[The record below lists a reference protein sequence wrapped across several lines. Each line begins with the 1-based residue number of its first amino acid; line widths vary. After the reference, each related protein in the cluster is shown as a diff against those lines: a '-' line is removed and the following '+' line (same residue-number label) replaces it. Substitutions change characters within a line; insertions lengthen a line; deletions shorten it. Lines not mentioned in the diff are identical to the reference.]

1 MAKSTELQYYPDAT
15 ATCSNCTS
23 VYTFGMTV
31 EKITVEICGNCHPFY
46 TGQETL
52 IDTAGRIEK
61 FQARASQ
68 VADVNKK
75 SKFKVRKSRQSLAD
89 LVDEQEVVAKP
100 VKVAKPKKAIV
111 EEKSAEVEVSKTPE
125 VTDAPESAESK
136 EVVS

>member
-15 ATCSNCTS
+15 ASCSNCGS
-23 VYTFGMTV
+23 VFTLGMTV

-68 VADVNKK
+68 VIDGGGKK
-75 SKFKVRKSRQSLAD
+75 AKTKARKTRQSLAD
-89 LVDEQEVVAKP
+89 LSTGEEKSEE
-100 VKVAKPKKAIV
+100 AKPKNVKKA
-111 EEKSAEVEVSKTPE
+111 
-125 VTDAPESAESK
+125 K
-136 EVVS
+136 EVKPAETVIENTKVIDLSAD